1 MFIQTEIT
9 PNPATLKFIPE
20 SKVLESGTMEFTSKE
35 EAVSSDL
42 ARSIFE
48 NEAVKNVFFGE
59 DFITVTKDNK
69 FDWEMLKPDILSK
82 IMAFFSSNAPIVN
95 TENKVKVQN
104 YEEKSDYN
112 EADKEIVKQIKILL
126 DEKIKPAVAQDG
138 GDISFVKFSKGV
150 VYLILR
156 GSCAGCPSSQITL
169 KSGIENMLKYYIP
182 EILSVEAVNDS

>member
-20 SKVLESGTMEFTSKE
+20 SKVLESGTMEFSSKE
-35 EAVSSDL
+35 EAMDSDL

-48 NEAVKNVFFGE
+48 NDAVKNVFFGE
-59 DFITVTKDNK
+59 DFITVTKDSK
-69 FDWEMLKPDILSK
+69 FEWDILKPDILSK
-82 IMAFFSSNAPIVN
+82 IMTFFSSNSPIINN
-95 TENKVKVQN
+95 TSHNKEIDL
-104 YEEKSDYN
+104 EEKTNYSDS
-112 EADKEIVKQIKILL
+112 EKQIVEQIKTLL
-126 DEKIKPAVAQDG
+126 EEKIKPAVAQDG
-138 GDISFVKFSKGV
+138 GDISFVKFHDNI

-182 EILSVEAVNDS
+182 EISAVEAVNDT

>member
-20 SKVLESGTMEFTSKE
+20 SKVLESGTMEFSSKE
-35 EAVSSDL
+35 EAMDSDL

-48 NEAVKNVFFGE
+48 NDAVKNVFFGE
-59 DFITVTKDNK
+59 DFITVTKDSK
-69 FDWEMLKPDILSK
+69 FEWDILKPDILSK
-82 IMAFFSSNAPIVN
+82 IMTFFSSNSTIINN
-95 TENKVKVQN
+95 TSHSKNIDL
-104 YEEKSDYN
+104 EEKTNYSDS
-112 EADKEIVKQIKILL
+112 EKQIVEQIKTLL
-126 DEKIKPAVAQDG
+126 EEKIKPAVAQDG
-138 GDISFVKFSKGV
+138 GDISFVKFHNNI

-182 EILSVEAVNDS
+182 EISAVEAVNDT

>member
-20 SKVLESGTMEFTSKE
+20 SKVLESGTMEFSSKE
-35 EAVSSDL
+35 EAMDSDL

-48 NEAVKNVFFGE
+48 NDAVKNVFFGE
-59 DFITVTKDNK
+59 DFITVTKDSK
-69 FDWEMLKPDILSK
+69 FEWDILKPDILSK
-82 IMAFFSSNAPIVN
+82 IMTFFSSNSTIINN
-95 TENKVKVQN
+95 TSHNKN
-104 YEEKSDYN
+104 IDLEEKTNYSDS
-112 EADKEIVKQIKILL
+112 EKQIVEQIKTLL
-126 DEKIKPAVAQDG
+126 EEKIKPAVAQDG
-138 GDISFVKFSKGV
+138 GDISFVKFHNNI

-182 EILSVEAVNDS
+182 EISAVEAVNDT

>member
-20 SKVLESGTMEFTSKE
+20 SKVLESGTMEFSSKE
-35 EAVSSDL
+35 EAMDSEL
-42 ARSIFE
+42 AKSIFE
-48 NEAVKNVFFGE
+48 NDAVKNVFFGE

-69 FDWEMLKPDILSK
+69 FEWDILKPDILSK
-82 IMAFFSSNAPIVN
+82 IMTFFSSNSPIIN
-95 TENKVKVQN
+95 NKSQN
-104 YEEKSDYN
+104 KNIDLEEKTNYSDS
-112 EADKEIVKQIKILL
+112 EKQIVEQIKTLL
-126 DEKIKPAVAQDG
+126 EEKIKPAVAQDG
-138 GDISFVKFSKGV
+138 GDISFVKFHDNV

-182 EILSVEAVNDS
+182 EISAVEAVNDT

>member
-20 SKVLESGTMEFTSKE
+20 SKVLESGTMEFSSKE
-35 EAVSSDL
+35 EAMDSDL

-48 NEAVKNVFFGE
+48 NDAVKNVFFGE

-69 FDWEMLKPDILSK
+69 FEWDILKPDILSK
-82 IMAFFSSNAPIVN
+82 IMTFFSSNSPIIN
-95 TENKVKVQN
+95 NKSQN
-104 YEEKSDYN
+104 KNIDLEEKTNYSDS
-112 EADKEIVKQIKILL
+112 EKQIVEQIKTLL
-126 DEKIKPAVAQDG
+126 EEKIKPAVAQDG
-138 GDISFVKFSKGV
+138 GDISFVKFHDNV

-182 EILSVEAVNDS
+182 EISAVEAVNDT